1 MLFLQ
6 IFISWKTLDQPRL
19 SGVYNPVLHSV
30 HSVEASAMFTSSG
43 HTYTHTYIFS
53 IHDKFNVLI
62 PCCNLSKQTFMFIL
76 DGRIERL
83 QDFLAKLY
91 DVPSEKS
98 AFNTANIKTVMDS
111 VDLSIRYQNIMLTV
125 KKSGNLEAA
134 RKTK

>member
-1 MLFLQ
+1 M
-6 IFISWKTLDQPRL
+6 
-19 SGVYNPVLHSV
+19 
-30 HSVEASAMFTSSG
+30 SS
-43 HTYTHTYIFS
+43 
-53 IHDKFNVLI
+53 
-62 PCCNLSKQTFMFIL
+62 CNLSKQYFMFIL

-98 AFNTANIKTVMDS
+98 AFYTANIKPVTDS